1 MFEPSKLKNDSSPKK
16 RLQSYWLDVLCV
28 VFEPAKLKN
37 DSSPKKITKL
47 LLDVLCVVFVSAC
60 VSVTSARR
68 VD

>member
-1 MFEPSKLKNDSSPKK
+1 MIPLPKK
-16 RLQSYWLDVLCV
+16 TTKLLLDVPCV
-28 VFEPAKLKN
+28 VFEPSQLNN